1 MNDVVVD
8 ETFYIDEKVLKSF
21 YSICKYY
28 DSNIEL
34 IDEYIK
40 TNVIIK

>member
-1 MNDVVVD
+1 MKDVVEH
-8 ETFYIDEKVLKSF
+8 ETVYIDEKVLKSF
-21 YSICKYY
+21 CSICKYY